1 MLSTLRAGRI
11 RNYAYRAIYQRR
23 TPAQEATCL
32 SVERACAESLRAAG
46 ALSGR
51 GMLALV
57 SGGADS
63 VALLYALAAIRD
75 AGEPLGRLEVLHFD
89 HRRRGAAVAAKE
101 EVSTLFLEDGLT
113 KSLVPR
119 KADASHAP
127 ATLTFSG
134 GKALVCA
141 HAAALGVTAQV
152 IRWPQ
157 ERQSCS
163 HAEARAWRYSHARR
177 VALAQGVH
185 HIATAHHLD
194 DQVET
199 VLLKMVRGVALPNVQ
214 AMQLRSS
221 NGVVRP
227 LLALR
232 KRQLLAWLQA
242 PQRRVCWCEDASNT
256 RPDAGTRNAVRL
268 RLVPL
273 LKELCGGER
282 ALLARLDEAVEQSG
296 MLRLELDGRLEGF
309 DSSDAALDVRAWRAL
324 SGELTRLD
332 ALYTF
337 VAEGMAPVATPSYA
351 AVRALM
357 RMLEGCPPDVHSP
370 SGSLVLAGGAVATD
384 CERPQRGPSGRWQR
398 SLPSGFVAECSG
410 GHLRIWHGRVTS

>member
-1 MLSTLRAGRI
+1 M
-11 RNYAYRAIYQRR
+11 
-23 TPAQEATCL
+23 
-32 SVERACAESLRAAG
+32 
-46 ALSGR
+46 
-51 GMLALV
+51 
-57 SGGADS
+57 
-63 VALLYALAAIRD
+63 
-75 AGEPLGRLEVLHFD
+75 
-89 HRRRGAAVAAKE
+89 
-101 EVSTLFLEDGLT
+101 
-113 KSLVPR
+113 
-119 KADASHAP
+119 
-127 ATLTFSG
+127 
-134 GKALVCA
+134 CA

-214 AMQLRSS
+214 AMQLQSD

-242 PQRRVCWCEDASNT
+242 PQRRVRWCEDASNT

-273 LKELCGGER
+273 LEELCGGER

-351 AVRALM
+351 TVRALM

>member
-1 MLSTLRAGRI
+1 MGTSVMLSTLRAGRI

-101 EVSTLFLEDGLT
+101 E
-113 KSLVPR
+113 
-119 KADASHAP
+119 
-127 ATLTFSG
+127 
-134 GKALVCA
+134 ALVCA
-141 HAAALGVTAQV
+141 HAAALGVSAQV

-256 RPDAGTRNAVRL
+256 SPDAGTRNAVRL

-273 LKELCGGER
+273 LEELCGGER

-351 AVRALM
+351 TVRALM

-398 SLPSGFVAECSG
+398 SLPPGFVAECSG

>member
-1 MLSTLRAGRI
+1 M
-11 RNYAYRAIYQRR
+11 
-23 TPAQEATCL
+23 
-32 SVERACAESLRAAG
+32 
-46 ALSGR
+46 
-51 GMLALV
+51 
-57 SGGADS
+57 
-63 VALLYALAAIRD
+63 
-75 AGEPLGRLEVLHFD
+75 
-89 HRRRGAAVAAKE
+89 
-101 EVSTLFLEDGLT
+101 
-113 KSLVPR
+113 
-119 KADASHAP
+119 
-127 ATLTFSG
+127 
-134 GKALVCA
+134 CA
-141 HAAALGVTAQV
+141 HAAALGVSAQV

-214 AMQLRSS
+214 AMQLQSD

-242 PQRRVCWCEDASNT
+242 PQRRVRWCEDASNT
-256 RPDAGTRNAVRL
+256 RPDAGARNAVRL

>member
-1 MLSTLRAGRI
+1 MGTSVMLSTLRAGII

-101 EVSTLFLEDGLT
+101 E
-113 KSLVPR
+113 
-119 KADASHAP
+119 
-127 ATLTFSG
+127 
-134 GKALVCA
+134 ALVCA
-141 HAAALGVTAQV
+141 HAAALGVSAQV

-214 AMQLRSS
+214 AMQLQSD

-242 PQRRVCWCEDASNT
+242 PQRRVRWCEDASNT